1 MHWITLDRRN
11 KIYLPRVIKL
21 AGAYLKSKIMRINPS
36 AALSIPLHL
45 ASTSDTVL
53 SPCFMQEI
61 IVIINEVVSEGD
73 AYQDKEEEKEVGG

>member
-1 MHWITLDRRN
+1 MHWITLDRRKNLLAAGN
-11 KIYLPRVIKL
+11 K
-21 AGAYLKSKIMRINPS
+21 AGGCVLKSKIMRINPS

-73 AYQDKEEEKEVGG
+73 DYQDKEEEKEVGG